1 MFKPSNKKLVLALV
15 AFIMVFVQ
23 YTHSSMFETI
33 VGRLVLMSLVLGLL
47 RYSPEIGLVFT
58 LVSGIL
64 MISRSQRNDWFM
76 EGFTDASKNELK
88 QSIQTAQG
96 STSTSSTEPTAS
108 ASTEPTTTTDTSS
121 SSSSPSTTDIL
132 AAVKQQLQ
140 TKQQQEMATTS
151 TSSSTTESCRG
162 KEGFNLIEYENQM
175 LRGKNSSQLKV
186 GASSREQSDSV
197 EASEPSIFSTSFAG
211 F

>member
-1 MFKPSNKKLVLALV
+1 MFKPSNKKLVFALV

-64 MISRSQRNDWFM
+64 MVSRSQRNDWFA

-96 STSTSSTEPTAS
+96 SSAS
-108 ASTEPTTTTDTSS
+108 ASTEPTTTDTSS
-121 SSSSPSTTDIL
+121 PSSSPSSSSPTTTDIL

-140 TKQQQEMATTS
+140 NKRQQEMATTS
-151 TSSSTTESCRG
+151 TSSSTTESFRG

>member
-151 TSSSTTESCRG
+151 TSSSTTESFRG

>member
-33 VGRLVLMSLVLGLL
+33 VGRLVLLSLVIGLL
-47 RYSPEIGLVFT
+47 RFSPEIGLVFT

-64 MISRSQRNDWFM
+64 MISRSQRNDWFA

-88 QSIQTAQG
+88 QSIQQGSGSG
-96 STSTSSTEPTAS
+96 STSTT
-108 ASTEPTTTTDTSS
+108 STEPTTTTDTSS
-121 SSSSPSTTDIL
+121 SSSPSSSSPSTTDIL

-151 TSSSTTESCRG
+151 TSSSTTESFSG

>member
-151 TSSSTTESCRG
+151 TSSSTTE
-162 KEGFNLIEYENQM
+162 
-175 LRGKNSSQLKV
+175 
-186 GASSREQSDSV
+186 
-197 EASEPSIFSTSFAG
+197 
-211 F
+211 